1 MVDIYAVATSE
12 DGTALHIWIPADKIP
27 SVPFIEEQLARR
39 AQLNIALY
47 TAQIVE
53 THKVR
58 ITYPGDDI
66 PTLLQHLEETYYYT
80 LSQITDIVLWCGKR
94 ISQDKCLELLMKA
107 CV

>member
-1 MVDIYAVATSE
+1 MVDIYTAGTSE

-27 SVPFIEEQLARR
+27 PVPFIEEQLASQEIT
-39 AQLNIALY
+39 QLAR
-47 TAQIVE
+47 QICHN
-53 THKVR
+53 HKVR
-58 ITYPGDDI
+58 ITYFDDDI
-66 PTLLQHLEETYYYT
+66 PTLLRHLEETYNYT